1 MNSLSKLVGSKEL
14 LLKTPV
20 FTISGPSPSPSGSH
34 FSWYGRLCCGFAYGE
49 PSADEAVLCAEAPDA
64 DDMFDGG
71 FSKVCEVEGEGGPD
85 GL

>member
-1 MNSLSKLVGSKEL
+1 MSKLVDWKQL
-14 LLKTPV
+14 LLITSV

-34 FSWYGRLCCGFAYGE
+34 FSWYGRLCWGFAYGE
-49 PSADEAVLCAEAPDA
+49 PSADEAVLCAETPDA
-64 DDMFDGG
+64 DDMFDEW